1 MGSLEKRLD
10 AVEAELIEKILLEA
24 LVQREIQQMLRVLR
38 ASEDIEDS
46 LYEKV
51 EDILVGAG
59 YTERGMNR
67 WQTSR
72 GV

>member
-46 LYEKV
+46 VYEEV
-51 EDILVGAG
+51 VGILAGAG
-59 YTERGMNR
+59 YLEGD
-67 WQTSR
+67 
-72 GV
+72 G